1 MPLKTKEVEDG
12 LRGKGFE
19 KENKKHKTFRYVTK
33 TGVHTSVYTHLSHG
47 SSGKEIADG
56 TITAM
61 AKQCK
66 LSNSKF
72 KQLVS
77 CTLEREA
84 YEDLLRKQDV
94 L

>member
-19 KENKKHKTFRYVTK
+19 KQNKKHKTFRYVTK
-33 TGVHTSVYTHLSHG
+33 AGVYTSVYTHLSHG
-47 SSGKEIADG
+47 PSGKEIADG
-56 TITAM
+56 IIAKM

-66 LSNSKF
+66 ISNLEF

-77 CTLEREA
+77 CVLSREV
-84 YEDLLRKQDV
+84 YENLLCKQSI